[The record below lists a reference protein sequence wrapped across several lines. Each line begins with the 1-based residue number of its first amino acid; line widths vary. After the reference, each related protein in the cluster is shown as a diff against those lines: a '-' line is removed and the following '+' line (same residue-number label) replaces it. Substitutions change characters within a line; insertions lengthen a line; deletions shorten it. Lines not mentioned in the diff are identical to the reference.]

1 METIFKKIT
10 QRKNKDVSIIV
21 EISGNHQNSYKK
33 LEKFINNIVKNKINI
48 VKFQVYKPETI
59 TIKSNKKDFKI
70 PKNNPWSKHLNL
82 FDLYGQA
89 HTPWNWIEK
98 LTKILNKKKINWFAS
113 VFDETSIKF
122 LENLDCKAYKIASPE
137 INDINLIR
145 AVSKT
150 KKPIFLSTG
159 MATINDIVI
168 AVKTIKKFHNNFAIL
183 KCTSKYP
190 TKLNE
195 LNLGS
200 INYLKKKFKCA
211 VGFSDHTIGSAG
223 AIAAVLNG
231 ATIIEKHFK
240 LDNDKKSI
248 DQHFS
253 MNLSNYKNFKHNL
266 SNIRYS
272 LGKNNEKAFILDKK
286 IFNTRRSIYVSSE
299 IKKGELFLDS
309 NIKSVRPGFSLEP
322 KYLNNFINKRSRINL
337 KIGSR
342 LKLNFI
348 KKIGK

>member
-1 METIFKKIT
+1 
-10 QRKNKDVSIIV
+10 
-21 EISGNHQNSYKK
+21 
-33 LEKFINNIVKNKINI
+33 
-48 VKFQVYKPETI
+48 
-59 TIKSNKKDFKI
+59 
-70 PKNNPWSKHLNL
+70 
-82 FDLYGQA
+82 
-89 HTPWNWIEK
+89 
-98 LTKILNKKKINWFAS
+98 
-113 VFDETSIKF
+113 
-122 LENLDCKAYKIASPE
+122 
-137 INDINLIR
+137 
-145 AVSKT
+145 
-150 KKPIFLSTG
+150 

-231 ATIIEKHFK
+231 ATIVEKHFK
-240 LDNDKKSI
+240 LDNDKKSV

-253 MNLSNYKNFKHNL
+253 MNLSDYKNFKHNL

-299 IKKGELFLDS
+299 IKKGEFFLDS